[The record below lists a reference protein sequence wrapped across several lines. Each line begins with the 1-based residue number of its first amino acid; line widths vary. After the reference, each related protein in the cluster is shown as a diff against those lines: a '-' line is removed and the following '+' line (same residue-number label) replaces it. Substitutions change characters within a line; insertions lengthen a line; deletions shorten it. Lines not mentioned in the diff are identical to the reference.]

1 MSRRCRVLLLSLFAA
16 VALLLSMAPGAMAAE
31 AVHQAFNWKKEVFRY
46 VNFLVVVG
54 VLWWLL
60 KDRVPKFFD
69 DRRAKIDQAIKE
81 AKVAK
86 AEAEARR
93 AGYEDKIAHVEQE
106 IAAIDAE
113 QARWVE
119 EMRDELARATEAA
132 AGRVSQEAEERIAAE
147 LDQARAELQREASL
161 LAVELAED
169 LIKERVKKKHHR
181 KLFDE
186 TVEKLE
192 GLK

>member
-1 MSRRCRVLLLSLFAA
+1 MRRRSRVLLLAVFAA

-31 AVHQAFNWKKEVFRY
+31 AVPHAFNWKKEVLRY

-81 AKVAK
+81 AKASKAK
-86 AEAEARR
+86 ADERR
-93 AGYEDKIAHVEQE
+93 AEYEDKIAHVEQE
-106 IAAIDAE
+106 IAVIDAE
-113 QARWVE
+113 QGRRVE
-119 EMRDELARATEAA
+119 EMREELARATEAA
-132 AGRVSQEAEERIAAE
+132 VGRVSQEAEERIAAE

-161 LAVELAED
+161 LAVELAEG
-169 LIKERVKKKHHR
+169 LIKDRVKKKHHR

-186 TVEKLE
+186 IVEKLE

>member
-1 MSRRCRVLLLSLFAA
+1 MIRCGWFILVAIFANAALSLA
-16 VALLLSMAPGAMAAE
+16 MAPGAMAAE
-31 AVHQAFNWKKEVFRY
+31 VVHHAFNWKKEALRY

-69 DRRAKIDQAIKE
+69 DRRAKIDQAIKDANASKAKADERRAEYE
-81 AKVAK
+81 AK
-86 AEAEARR
+86 
-93 AGYEDKIAHVEQE
+93 IAQVEQE

-113 QARWVE
+113 QARRVE
-119 EMRDELARATEAA
+119 EMRDELARAAEAA

>member
-1 MSRRCRVLLLSLFAA
+1 M
-16 VALLLSMAPGAMAAE
+16 
-31 AVHQAFNWKKEVFRY
+31 
-46 VNFLVVVG
+46 
-54 VLWWLL
+54 L

-81 AKVAK
+81 ANASKSK
-86 AEAEARR
+86 ADERR
-93 AGYEDKIAHVEQE
+93 AEYDAKIAQVEQE

-113 QARWVE
+113 QARRVE

-161 LAVELAED
+161 LALELAEG
-169 LIKERVKKKHHR
+169 LIKKRVKKKHHR
-181 KLFDE
+181 KLFEE

-192 GLK
+192 GIK

>member
-1 MSRRCRVLLLSLFAA
+1 
-16 VALLLSMAPGAMAAE
+16 MAPGALAVEAA
-31 AVHQAFNWKKEVFRY
+31 HPAFNWKKEALRY